1 MRNVIL
7 LFVLG
12 IGFCLFACVA
22 DDEIMSDNNDSDN
35 DNDNDSDADTD
46 GDSDG
51 DGDGDGDSDGDSDS
65 DTDTEEAM
73 VYAHSATVLYEIH
86 PTELTV
92 TVVGNFNFTQLL
104 DQMTDIALDD
114 EGNMTGITF
123 NNIYTVDKETAQCQF
138 LSALEGS
145 TGFNGL
151 SYLEDENEN
160 PFLVGAENGSGTVY
174 EIDPQTG
181 AQVQM
186 GMYGGGLTSS
196 GDLVY
201 VKDAGAFATAKHTG
215 YTTDVLISV
224 NTTTGAGTIIGE
236 TGFTNI
242 YGLAYWGG
250 QLFGFT
256 EQGEFVLIDPD
267 TGVGTL
273 VEATQYMFWGAGVTT
288 RAPVVV
294 M

>member
-1 MRNVIL
+1 MKNNNKMSKGFLAGIPPWIIIGAVIVLVPIFVFWAVQNISKQKEAATIL
-7 LFVLG
+7 LLEKGAALIRSF
-12 IGFCLFACVA
+12 
-22 DDEIMSDNNDSDN
+22 
-35 DNDNDSDADTD
+35 
-46 GDSDG
+46 
-51 DGDGDGDSDGDSDS
+51 
-65 DTDTEEAM
+65 EAG
-73 VYAHSATVLYEIH
+73 AR
-86 PTELTV
+86 
-92 TVVGNFNFTQLL
+92 
-104 DQMTDIALDD
+104 
-114 EGNMTGITF
+114 TGM
-123 NNIYTVDKETAQCQF
+123 
-138 LSALEGS
+138 
-145 TGFNGL
+145 
-151 SYLEDENEN
+151 
-160 PFLVGAENGSGTVY
+160 
-174 EIDPQTG
+174 
-181 AQVQM
+181 M